1 MDDCGVYPAWAYGS
15 SGSYSFSVFPAI
27 ANSGGSQ
34 NDDDKEWN
42 STDRTLDGRRLDDG
56 TRGERGVAA
65 VRRIRNISGT
75 GDRSVHQ
82 LVIQE

>member
-1 MDDCGVYPAWAYGS
+1 VL
-15 SGSYSFSVFPAI
+15 PAI

-34 NDDDKEWN
+34 NDDEREWN

-56 TRGERGVAA
+56 TRGDRGVAA
-65 VRRIRNISGT
+65 VKRIRNISGT

-82 LVIQE
+82 LSLTATLRTAYRSER

>member
-1 MDDCGVYPAWAYGS
+1 L
-15 SGSYSFSVFPAI
+15 SVFPAI

-65 VRRIRNISGT
+65 VKSIRNISGT
-75 GDRSVHQ
+75 GDRSAHQ
-82 LVIQE
+82 LVVQG